1 MPPVPSKGKPNG
13 IERSTMKV
21 LHNAGIEAK
30 EIHAFD
36 HISGHRPGLF
46 KGQKAAILDLLQQN
60 RGQWIPAYSL
70 SAVALQYS
78 ARVKELRDAG
88 YVIENKT
95 ARYGR
100 QVHGSF
106 RLVSCPGEEVW
117 P

>member
-1 MPPVPSKGKPNG
+1 MEES
-13 IERSTMKV
+13 
-21 LHNAGIEAK
+21 HNTTTEVK

-70 SAVALQYS
+70 SAVALQYN

-95 ARYGR
+95 ARHGR

-106 RLVSCPGEEVW
+106 RLVTCPGDEVQR
-117 P
+117 